1 MNEKRRFCFG
11 IPDEEFIRGKVPM
24 TKEEIRVITLS
35 KLQLEEDSVILDV
48 GAGTGSI
55 SIECALLARNGKV
68 YAVEVVEEGVE
79 LLNKNMEKFQ
89 VTNILPI
96 QGMAPEAFEGIDKV
110 DRIIIGGSR
119 GNIGEILQW
128 ADEHL
133 NPKGIVVANFITIE
147 NLYTFLQALKEKDY
161 EYECTQVTIAKSR
174 IVKDITMMQG
184 LNPVFVVNAWKA
196 ENFNKI
202 SSK

>member
-1 MNEKRRFCFG
+1 MNKKRKICFG

-24 TKEEIRVITLS
+24 TKEEVRVITLS
-35 KLQLEEDSVILDV
+35 KLQLEEDSIILDV

-55 SIECALLARNGKV
+55 SIECALLAQKGKI
-68 YAVEVVEEGVE
+68 YAVEVVGEGIE
-79 LLNKNMEKFQ
+79 LIKKNMKKFQ
-89 VTNILPI
+89 VANILPI
-96 QGMAPEAFEGIDKV
+96 QGMAPEAFEGINKV

-147 NLYTFLQALKEKDY
+147 NLYIFLQTLKEKDY
-161 EYECTQVTIAKSR
+161 ECECTQVTIAKSR

-184 LNPVFVVNAWKA
+184 LNPVFIVKA
-196 ENFNKI
+196 QKVE
-202 SSK
+202 S